1 MAVAV
6 VGDKTRFKQ
15 ESMVWTVCRDQKKVA
30 VVERWPVVEIRL
42 YLFFGA
48 SMIHSQLHSVHY
60 AKIRGLRIKMI

>member
-6 VGDKTRFKQ
+6 VESFKQ
-15 ESMVWTVCRDQKKVA
+15 ESMVWTDRRDKKVA
-30 VVERWPVVEIRL
+30 VVERWPLVKIRL
-42 YLFFGA
+42 YLFFGP

>member
-6 VGDKTRFKQ
+6 VGDKTWFKQ
-15 ESMVWTVCRDQKKVA
+15 ESMVWTVRRDQKKVA
-30 VVERWPVVEIRL
+30 VVERWPLLEIRL